1 MSCAVI
7 SSTKYVCTVQN
18 DSNPGVTIMQQ

>member
-7 SSTKYVCTVQN
+7 SSTKIACTVQN
-18 DSNPGVTIMQQ
+18 DSNPGVTILQQ

>member
-1 MSCAVI
+1 VI
-7 SSTKYVCTVQN
+7 SSAKYVCTVQN